1 MDKKALSR
9 EYKETRRPMGVYC
22 IRNSVN
28 GKLLVGKSSDLPA
41 ILNRQRGQLRSGTH
55 PNPTLQKDLVEYGA
69 EAFTVEVLDTLEAP
83 DKADYDPAADLRTLE
98 QMWLD
103 KLSPFGNRG
112 YNPAPKRA
120 V

>member
-9 EYKETRRPMGVYC
+9 EYKDTRRPMGVYC
-22 IRNSVN
+22 IRNTVN
-28 GKLLVGKSSDLPA
+28 GKLLVGKSVDLPS
-41 ILNRQRGQLRSGTH
+41 ILNRQRGQLRSGSH
-55 PNPTLQKDLVEYGA
+55 LNPSLQKDLIEYGA
-69 EAFTVEVLDTLEAP
+69 EAFEIDVLDTLEAT
-83 DKADYDPAADLRTLE
+83 DRADYDPSTDLRTLE

-112 YNPAPKRA
+112 YNPVPKRA